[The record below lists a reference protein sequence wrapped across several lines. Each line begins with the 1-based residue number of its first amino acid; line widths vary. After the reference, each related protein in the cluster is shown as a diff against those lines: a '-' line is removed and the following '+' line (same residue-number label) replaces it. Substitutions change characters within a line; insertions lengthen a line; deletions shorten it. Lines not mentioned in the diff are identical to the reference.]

1 MKEEKLA
8 SIRKLSRETSARIAA
23 GEVIERPVNVI
34 KELVENSLDA
44 GAARISITIEGGGK
58 KLIRVKDDGTGIPA
72 SEIEAAAD
80 NFCTSKISNIE
91 DVSTVETLGFRGEAL
106 ASIRAVSR
114 LSILSGTDSDL
125 EAREVT
131 WEGVRLTGEKP
142 AARETGTTVTARDLF
157 FNLPARK
164 KFLSGDSAET
174 RRITALVRRMSLS
187 FPSTA
192 ITLESEGKKILS
204 YSSSSLKERIEAV
217 IGPGNFKRMKSVEKT
232 SGDFKLSGY
241 VSSPELSR
249 GNRSMQYFF
258 VNNRYVKDKVI
269 GYALRRAYEN
279 VIPGDRHPMAV
290 LFLEVPHTLVD
301 INVHPS
307 KSRIKFQNER
317 DAHRFVHQSIRDTVR
332 GGKTV
337 SFQEKVES
345 VYRSIFPEKRKGE
358 KQETGIAET
367 PGYSRQGELDIRET
381 EWLARESPKSLLD
394 EKSEMSRSAELYW
407 QLHYSYIFIQIR
419 NGMVIIDQH
428 AAHERILYN
437 RARNNIAGERPK
449 VQSLL
454 FPATIELSPEEY
466 EAFEEYSDILPQLG
480 FEAEPFGIRTI
491 IVRGIPA
498 GVKNWSEGTLLRD
511 ILGETGGKGRSLDGI
526 LKSYACHSAIR
537 AGEKLSFEEMESLV
551 DQLFATEYPFTC
563 PHGRPT
569 MLRISRPELDS
580 RFSRKTEKR

>member
-1 MKEEKLA
+1 MAFIK
-8 SIRKLSRETSARIAA
+8 KLSRETTARIAA
-23 GEVIERPVNVI
+23 GEVIERPVNVV
-34 KELVENSLDA
+34 KELIENSIDA
-44 GAARISITIEGGGK
+44 GAARISVTLQGGGK
-58 KLIRVKDDGTGIPA
+58 ELIRIKDDGAGIPA

-80 NFCTSKISNIE
+80 NFSTSKISGIE
-91 DVSTVETLGFRGEAL
+91 DIGTVDTLGFRGEAL

-114 LSILSGTDSDL
+114 LSILSGTEND
-125 EAREVT
+125 EAAREVS
-131 WEGVRLTGEKP
+131 WEGIRLTGEKP
-142 AARETGTTVTARDLF
+142 AARKTGTTVTVRDLF

-164 KFLSGDSAET
+164 KFLSSDSAET
-174 RRITALVRRMSLS
+174 RRITALIRRMSIS
-187 FPSTA
+187 FPFTA
-192 ITLESEGKKILS
+192 ITLESDGKKILS
-204 YSSSSLKERIEAV
+204 YSASSLKERIEAV
-217 IGPGNFKRMKSVEKT
+217 TGPGNFNRMKKVERA
-232 SGDFKLSGY
+232 GGEFRLSGY

-258 VNNRYVKDKVI
+258 VNNRYVKDKII

-279 VIPGDRHPMAV
+279 VIPADRHPMAI
-290 LFLEVPHTLVD
+290 LFLEVPRNLVD

-317 DAHRFVHQSIRDTVR
+317 EVHRFVHRSVRDAVR
-332 GGKTV
+332 GEKTV

-345 VYRSIFPEKRKGE
+345 VYRSIFPEKQKEEMPEAAGRD
-358 KQETGIAET
+358 T
-367 PGYSRQGELDIRET
+367 PEYSRQGELDIRET
-381 EWLARESPKSLLD
+381 EWLARESPQSLLN
-394 EKSEMSRSAELYW
+394 EKSEMSKSAELYW
-407 QLHYSYIFIQIR
+407 QLHDSYIFIQIR

-437 RARNNIAGERPK
+437 RARNNIAGEKPR

-466 EAFEEYSDILPQLG
+466 DNFEEYSDILPQLG

-498 GVKNWSEGTLLRD
+498 GVKNWSEGALLRD
-511 ILGETGGKGRSLDGI
+511 ILGETGGKGSSLDAM

-537 AGEKLSFEEMESLV
+537 AGEKLSVEEMESLV

-569 MLRISRPELDS
+569 MLRISRPELDR
-580 RFSRKTEKR
+580 RFGRKTEER